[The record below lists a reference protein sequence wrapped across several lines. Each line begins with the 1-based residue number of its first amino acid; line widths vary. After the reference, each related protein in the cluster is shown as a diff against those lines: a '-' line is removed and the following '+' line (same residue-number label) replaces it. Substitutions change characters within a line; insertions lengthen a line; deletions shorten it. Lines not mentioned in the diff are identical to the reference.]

1 MKKFQFFLLVEIIL
15 LALGIMTILSNDVSS
30 FILILVL
37 LLLALRFYNQD
48 SRNNFLLTIG
58 LLLLFLII
66 MLNPYIVAAVL
77 LGIVYIVLNHFSQ
90 VKKKNRFALI
100 KFKESEL
107 NVQPIRHQWLGAS
120 IYQSDYYAFDDINII
135 RFSGNDQIDLTKVI
149 VTGKENNIIIRKIYG
164 KTQIDVPIDVEVKLE
179 VSSVYGSVRFFDY
192 DEYDLRNESLKLWS
206 NQYEKSQRNVK
217 IILNVLAGDV
227 EVTRR

>member
-1 MKKFQFFLLVEIIL
+1 
-15 LALGIMTILSNDVSS
+15 
-30 FILILVL
+30 
-37 LLLALRFYNQD
+37 
-48 SRNNFLLTIG
+48 
-58 LLLLFLII
+58 